1 VAQAVSLGCYALL
14 YRRVLASLGARVP
27 FWLTARV
34 TLASFLV
41 SHVTPFGSAAGT
53 VLNVSTL
60 ETEGVA
66 TSTTGE
72 AIGLTRLVSTLA
84 LIALLGTGLVA
95 TAGRHLA
102 HTYLVI
108 AGAALALVVSVLAI
122 HGKAGQA
129 ADHAHAQWQSF
140 KADTSAKMQGLRG
153 RIERQR
159 DERDVKAAERRRG
172 RRGQRAGLRG
182 LGHRPGRGGGAR
194 CRRCPRLGRRA
205 GGSVAAQLSTPGG
218 LAPRRR
224 GKSPRGLDGPDP
236 PCLTSKARRAS
247 LAALAPLLTAGRSG
261 MTGHLTGVG
270 CR

>member
-1 VAQAVSLGCYALL
+1 M
-14 YRRVLASLGARVP
+14 
-27 FWLTARV
+27 
-34 TLASFLV
+34 
-41 SHVTPFGSAAGT
+41 
-53 VLNVSTL
+53 
-60 ETEGVA
+60 
-66 TSTTGE
+66 
-72 AIGLTRLVSTLA
+72 
-84 LIALLGTGLVA
+84 A